1 MQPVVCGWMCAAR
14 PRRVGSAPLAAFSL
28 GGWFGWLAVAARRT
42 LPASQSLLLL
52 LVVLLPLPPLL
63 LLLLV
68 CIYLSAAAACVCVCD
83 DDVAAVV
90 LYAPGY
96 T

>member
-1 MQPVVCGWMCAAR
+1 M
-14 PRRVGSAPLAAFSL
+14 GSAQLAAFSL
-28 GGWFGWLAVAARRT
+28 GGWFGWLAVAARRL

-52 LVVLLPLPPLL
+52 VLLPLPPLPL
-63 LLLLV
+63 LLLLL
-68 CIYLSAAAACVCVCD
+68 CIYLSGLLLLLCVCD

>member
-1 MQPVVCGWMCAAR
+1 MYAAR
-14 PRRVGSAPLAAFSL
+14 PSRVGSAPLAAFSL

-52 LVVLLPLPPLL
+52 LLVLLPLPL

-68 CIYLSAAAACVCVCD
+68 CIYLSGLLLRVCVCVCD

>member
-1 MQPVVCGWMCAAR
+1 M
-14 PRRVGSAPLAAFSL
+14 GSAQLAAFSL
-28 GGWFGWLAVAARRT
+28 GGWFGWLAVAARRL
-42 LPASQSLLLL
+42 LPASQSL
-52 LVVLLPLPPLL
+52 PLL
-63 LLLLV
+63 LLL
-68 CIYLSAAAACVCVCD
+68 CIYLSSLLLHRVCVCVCD